1 MRNGSLSRRELH
13 TTHDLSDRDSLRI
26 MKDVEPCDFM
36 TAAVRGSFRTGFEKS
51 FAAVRPVFR

>member
-26 MKDVEPCDFM
+26 MKDAEPCDFM
-36 TAAVRGSFRTGFEKS
+36 TAVRGSSRTGFEKS
-51 FAAVRPVFR
+51 FSVHCPAFR